1 MRFFCLIFVV
11 QVAII
16 AANKYSYKRHS
27 EYASRIDPQKK
38 FLPYSLF
45 HNPNKLKELG
55 DDKQLECQ
63 VAIIAAN
70 KYSYKRHSEYAS
82 RIDPQKKFLP
92 YSLFHNP
99 NKLKELGDDKQLECQ
114 VRQLALQYAKQI
126 QPFRDQSAT

>member
-11 QVAII
+11 QVAIIAANKYSYKRHSEYASRIDPQKKFLPQVAII

-55 DDKQLECQ
+55 DDKQLEC
-63 VAIIAAN
+63 N
-70 KYSYKRHSEYAS
+70 
-82 RIDPQKKFLP
+82 
-92 YSLFHNP
+92 
-99 NKLKELGDDKQLECQ
+99 